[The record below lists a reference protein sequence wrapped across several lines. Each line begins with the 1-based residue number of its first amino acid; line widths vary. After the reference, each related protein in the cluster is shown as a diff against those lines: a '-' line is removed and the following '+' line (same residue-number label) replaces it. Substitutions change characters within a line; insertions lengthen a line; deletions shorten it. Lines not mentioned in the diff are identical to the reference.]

1 MKKTVIAIGAVL
13 SPVIAFFLVDFLLN
27 AYRSQVLPKNFSVV
41 RINVLYR
48 SGQLSTDHFAKIV
61 ALNGIKTVIALDT
74 ANDKKE
80 LAIAKQLGINFESFE
95 MPGTGLGDAEAFHR
109 FLEIVGEPANR
120 PVLVHCAAGAKRTGA
135 AVALYRM
142 VFDGWTLDDAVKE
155 MKYSGFDGSPELI
168 EHVAKAY
175 ESIPDDLF
183 RRLTRSETPATIR

>member
-1 MKKTVIAIGAVL
+1 MKKTIIAIGAVL

-27 AYRSQVLPKNFSVV
+27 AYRNQVLPKNFSVV
-41 RINVLYR
+41 KNGVLYR
-48 SGQLSTDHFAKIV
+48 SGQLSSDHFAKLV
-61 ALNGIKTVIALDT
+61 ALNGIKTVISLDT
-74 ANDKKE
+74 ANDKRE
-80 LAIAKQLGINFESFE
+80 SAMATQLGIYFESFE
-95 MPGTGLGDAEAFHR
+95 MPGTGLGDPEEFHR
-109 FLEIVGEPANR
+109 FLEIVAEPSSR

-142 VFDGWTLDDAVKE
+142 VFDGWSLEDAVKE

-175 ESIPDDLF
+175 NAIPDDLF